1 MEVTK
6 RFYAETLLARFRDIE
21 LRIGM
26 VDVSDAGLA
35 PLTKN
40 PLCGTYKD
48 PTDEHVASFL
58 LERRTRGRFLTVQ
71 SFHNISLDVNEIDV
85 FL

>member
-6 RFYAETLLARFRDIE
+6 RFYSAALRARFRDIE

-26 VDVSDAGLA
+26 VDESDAGLA
-35 PLTKN
+35 PLTQN
-40 PLCGTYKD
+40 PLCGTYKN
-48 PTDEHVASFL
+48 PSDEYVASFL
-58 LERRTRGRFLTVQ
+58 IERRTRGRFLTIQ